1 MIRSAH
7 MLVPAICGWAASQ
20 GFRIHADYKYDP
32 VGHNYVFVFRHAGFG
47 MPHHYIDIEG
57 PPVVG
62 ELPQAVIEQIKAT
75 IRITQP

>member
-7 MLVPAICGWAASQ
+7 MLVPAICDWAARQ
-20 GFRIHADYKYDP
+20 GLFIHADYKYDP
-32 VGHNYVFVFRHAGFG
+32 VGHNYVFVFRHRG
-47 MPHHYIDIEG
+47 MGTPAHYIDIEG

-62 ELPQAVIEQIKAT
+62 ELSPNVIEQIKAT